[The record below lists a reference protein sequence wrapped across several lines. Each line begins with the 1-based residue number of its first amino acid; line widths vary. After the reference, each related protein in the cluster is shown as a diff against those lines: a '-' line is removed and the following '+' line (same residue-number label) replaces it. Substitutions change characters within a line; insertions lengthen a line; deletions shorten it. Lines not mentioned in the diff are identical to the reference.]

1 MSQKNTK
8 TSISK
13 KSKKNY
19 DEFRVYDGQHTAKA
33 EFVGNT
39 NKARIKIL
47 DQTCL
52 DRLLM
57 YDSISLEN
65 YRIMDRLYADYCKSG
80 FVGVRASN
88 YNPRIE
94 ATHEGLSE
102 KHMMLKRK
110 VMDCFNYIKDTG
122 NKTAYKIFKKLY
134 TMKKS
139 RNGKMNGLLW
149 MGTLILYAI
158 TWKSF
163 INFGEIVD

>member
-1 MSQKNTK
+1 MSQKSTK

-57 YDSISLEN
+57 HDSISLAN

-102 KHMMLKRK
+102 KHMMLKR
-110 VMDCFNYIKDTG
+110 
-122 NKTAYKIFKKLY
+122 
-134 TMKKS
+134 
-139 RNGKMNGLLW
+139 NGL
-149 MGTLILYAI
+149 
-158 TWKSF
+158 F
-163 INFGEIVD
+163 